1 VNDRV
6 WQDLELWRR
15 CLVRLNFRLL
25 LSWRDNCMGNSRRL
39 CRVLLLEL
47 IRILLVIFLVILL
60 LLLLIGANGRVSNG
74 MDPGGRA
81 PQPNCSMTAHTSYTE
96 LVMPSSTTRGTGR
109 KIKKKSSVHV

>member
-1 VNDRV
+1 
-6 WQDLELWRR
+6 
-15 CLVRLNFRLL
+15 
-25 LSWRDNCMGNSRRL
+25 MGNSRRL
-39 CRVLLLEL
+39 CRILLLEL
-47 IRILLVIFLVILL
+47 IRFLLVIILVIL

-96 LVMPSSTTRGTGR
+96 LVMPSSTTRGTDR